1 MKPPVEYDHPVPLAF
16 GGYEPARSFDDA
28 RVLVLPIP
36 FERTTSYVTGTRNG
50 PREIL
55 LASGQVE
62 LWDQETGT
70 EAWGRGIFTLPEMEL
85 PYNDVRVALDEIR
98 RVVAEL
104 IPQDK
109 FLVVLGG
116 EHSISVP
123 VVEAYAASTPN
134 LSVLQIDAHADLR
147 DSYQGS
153 RFSHACA
160 MRRIVEHV
168 PCTQVAIRSLSRE
181 ESQAIPGLRTRVFWD
196 HDMRRDPDW
205 IDEGG
210 RGIVRGGLH
219 HHRRRWDRPGD
230 HAGGRHARARR
241 PVVARN
247 DGAAEG
253 GAGEAAGGGVRPGGA
268 EPAPGDGRAEL
279 PLREADLQDPQLPLF
294 TLGRPARRVVPRVL
308 EVPPAAAPPATT

>member
-1 MKPPVEYDHPVPLAF
+1 MKPPVEYDHPVPLSF

-28 RVLVLPIP
+28 RAVVLPIP

-62 LWDQETGT
+62 LWDEETGVD
-70 EAWGRGIFTLPEMEL
+70 AWGRGIFTLPEMEL
-85 PYNDVRVALDEIR
+85 PYNDVRVALDEVR
-98 RVVAEL
+98 RVVSEL
-104 IPQDK
+104 LVHEK

-123 VVEAYAASTPN
+123 VVEAYAARVAN

-160 MRRIVEHV
+160 MRRIVEHA

-196 HDMRRDPDW
+196 HDMRDDPRW
-205 IDEGG
+205 IDRVVDGLSEAVYITIDADGLDPAIMPAVG
-210 RGIVRGGLH
+210 TPEPGGLSWH
-219 HHRRRWDRPGD
+219 ETT
-230 HAGGRHARARR
+230 ALLKAVLAR
-241 PVVARN
+241 
-247 DGAAEG
+247 
-253 GAGEAAGGGVRPGGA
+253 
-268 EPAPGDGRAEL
+268 
-279 PLREADLQDPQLPLF
+279 
-294 TLGRPARRVVPRVL
+294 RRVVGCDLVELNPLPGMVGPNFLCAKLIYKILSYRF
-308 EVPPAAAPPATT
+308 AR